1 MADTAGH
8 VISTALL
15 FGRLNNKRA
24 EKQQPTIEDALLAS
38 KLGILVAVK
47 TDKYANFK
55 GDFVELDD
63 AQLSELPHVI
73 VEYFNVDLKN
83 DIEEMLVDPNAVD
96 TLSHAG
102 ANDKDNKK
110 TRFGFLKRL
119 GSFFKRKS

>member
-1 MADTAGH
+1 MVDTAVH
-8 VISTALL
+8 MISTTAL
-15 FGRLNNKRA
+15 FGQLNHKRE

-63 AQLSELPHVI
+63 AQLHELSLVI
-73 VEYFNVDLKN
+73 TEYFNVDLKN
-83 DIEEMLVDPNAVD
+83 EISNMVDNPDTLNAVKLD
-96 TLSHAG
+96 HQNGS
-102 ANDKDNKK
+102 ANQS
-110 TRFGFLKRL
+110 RFGFFKRL